1 MPSVRV
7 SSSRFTLGVK
17 LSLFAALLVAGVGA
31 ATGYFL
37 VIRARDQARQ
47 LAENRFRSLA
57 SVVAGM
63 RGQGYGGRQF
73 DPLLVRMLVELSGE
87 LGTELC
93 FAVFQNEKGQ
103 AEEGSVNPHLLRA
116 ASPALAA
123 RIERLA
129 PQEQLEQIAAWTQP
143 DLYLRTYRVE
153 LKGNEGNLLGK
164 ALLGFSTRAGEE
176 QMRRHLLVSLILT
189 LVAVLAG
196 VGGSLLL
203 ARHFSRPIRS
213 LAQAMQAVAV
223 GDLNQELEPSS
234 KDEIGTLTTSF
245 NVMTQGLRE
254 RERIRST
261 LARYV
266 SDQVAERIL
275 RQQSAGDLAG
285 ELKAVTVM
293 FLDIRGFTTLTEML
307 PPREVVKLLNDYFGM
322 VIDIIFRYDGTINKF
337 IGDSILAIYG
347 APQNVD
353 YPQLRAVLTAAEI
366 QQRVGEFNWERLQ
379 QGQPAVNFGI
389 GIHSGTAI
397 AGNIGSARRTEY
409 TVIGRDVNI
418 AARIQSV
425 AREGQ
430 ILISEASYRQVGGL
444 IKAQRL
450 PPVELKG
457 ILEPVTLYEVQ
468 QLLVSSIEEAR
479 KKQGA

>member
-1 MPSVRV
+1 MSAVRV

-37 VIRARDQARQ
+37 VIRARDQARE

-57 SVVAGM
+57 SLVAGM

-73 DPLLVRMLVELSGE
+73 DPLLVRMLVELSGQ

-93 FAVFQNEKGQ
+93 FAVFQNEKGE
-103 AEEGSVNPHLLRA
+103 AEEGSINPQLLRS

-123 RIERLA
+123 RIEQLSRQQQLA
-129 PQEQLEQIAAWTQP
+129 QIAAWNQP
-143 DLYLRTYRVE
+143 DAYLRTYRVE
-153 LKGNEGNLLGK
+153 LKEKDGTLLGT
-164 ALLGFSTRAGEE
+164 ALLGFSTREGEE
-176 QMRRHLLVSLILT
+176 QMRRHLLISLFLT
-189 LVAVLAG
+189 LAAVLAG
-196 VGGSLLL
+196 VAGSLLL
-203 ARHFSRPIRS
+203 ARHFSRPIRR

-223 GDLNQELEPSS
+223 GDLNQQLEPSS
-234 KDEIGTLTTSF
+234 EDEIGTLTRSF

-261 LARYV
+261 LAKYV

-275 RQQSAGDLAG
+275 QQQSALDLAG

-322 VIDIIFRYDGTINKF
+322 VIDIIFKYDGTINKF

-353 YPQLRAVLTAAEI
+353 HPQLRAVLTAVEI
-366 QQRVGEFNWERLQ
+366 QQRVGEFNWQRLQ

-389 GIHSGTAI
+389 GIHSGMAI
-397 AGNIGSARRTEY
+397 AGNIGSARRTEF
-409 TVIGRDVNI
+409 TVIGRDVNL
-418 AARIQSV
+418 AERIQSV

-430 ILISEASYRQVGGL
+430 ILISEATYRQLDGL
-444 IKAQRL
+444 LKAQRL

-468 QLLVSSIEEAR
+468 RLLVSSIEEVR
-479 KKQGA
+479 QPQGA